1 MTTFEQQS
9 IDQFIAYLGNIKRY
23 SPATLKHYKRDLDKA
38 LQLNQQQGVADW
50 QSLQSHHVRQLVIE
64 LHRQRLSSRSIQRFL
79 SSLRSFYEYL
89 LDEGLVESNPAVG
102 IRAPKGPQMLP
113 DVLSVDE
120 AMSLFDKPPKTELDV
135 RDRAIMELFY
145 SSGLRL
151 AEMVGLDMGQLDMAD
166 HTVVLSGKGNKT
178 RIVPLGK
185 GAREALQNWFVVRN
199 QWTDVG
205 EPAVFVSRR
214 GSRLSARSVQA
225 RIKQQAIAHGL
236 DKALHPHMLRHSFA
250 SHMLQSSG
258 DLRAVQ
264 ELLGHADIS
273 TTQVYTHLDYQHLAA
288 VYDAAHP
295 RAKKR

>member
-1 MTTFEQQS
+1 MTPAQQAV
-9 IDQFIAYLGNIKRY
+9 DRFIAYLGSIKRY
-23 SPATLKHYKRDLDKA
+23 SPATLTHYRRDLDKA
-38 LQLNQQQGVADW
+38 LRLNQQQGVTDW
-50 QSLQSHHVRQLVIE
+50 QSLSTHNVRQLVIE
-64 LHRQRLSSRSIQRFL
+64 LHRQGLSSRTIQRFL

-89 LDEGLVESNPAVG
+89 LDEGLVENNPAVG
-102 IRAPKGPQMLP
+102 VRAPKGTQMLP

-120 AMSLFDKPPKTELDV
+120 AMSLFDKSPETELDI
-135 RDRAIMELFY
+135 RDRAIIELFY

-151 AEMVGLDMGQLDMAD
+151 AELVGLDMGDLDLSD

-199 QWTDVG
+199 KWVDVG
-205 EPAVFVSRR
+205 EQPVFVSRR
-214 GSRLSARSVQA
+214 GSRLSARSVQS
-225 RIKQQAIAHGL
+225 RIKHQAVAHGL
-236 DKALHPHMLRHSFA
+236 DKSLYPHMLRHSFA

-264 ELLGHADIS
+264 ELLGHTDIS

-288 VYDAAHP
+288 VYDSAHP